1 VKPLVSYPLWAAAAL
16 VSASLALSLANQ
28 ATAQGYDGLFAA
40 PPANNTRDD
49 AKKPPAGYD
58 GLFAPKGATRLNPA
72 EAPGY
77 EGLVPGKVAKPP
89 EQQATQRPEQTPI
102 PPKQPTTVV
111 AKDAGKKP
119 AYKFTP
125 PRVVEMSPR
134 PGASRNQP
142 ITSAEQLEQLAA
154 SHGVR
159 LEIAKMTPEMEANI
173 KVSPKAYSLGSS
185 PQVRVD
191 GMLSAE
197 LMVKKQIDLVMKS
210 LNLPNITPA
219 QRQRNARAG
228 YERLLKLADIYRYKA
243 NMPDGLYQK
252 MGVPA
257 IFVQEQKEANT
268 KALARLQS
276 AFEVLRPLQ

>member
-1 VKPLVSYPLWAAAAL
+1 MKPLVSYPLWAATVLISAGLSLPL
-16 VSASLALSLANQ
+16 VSHAM
-28 ATAQGYDGLFAA
+28 AQGYDGLFAA
-40 PPANNTRDD
+40 PPSKNKRDD
-49 AKKPPAGYD
+49 AKKPPVGYD
-58 GLFAPKGATRLNPA
+58 GLFSPKGATRQNPA

-89 EQQATQRPEQTPI
+89 PRATAQQPEQTPI
-102 PPKQPTTVV
+102 PPKQNTTIVT
-111 AKDAGKKP
+111 KDPGKP

-125 PRVVEMSPR
+125 PRVVEMTPR
-134 PGASRNQP
+134 PGASRYQP
-142 ITSAEQLEQLAA
+142 ITSPEQLEQLAA
-154 SHGVR
+154 GHGVR
-159 LEIAKMTPEMEANI
+159 LEIARMTPEMEANV

-210 LNLPNITPA
+210 LNLPNLTPD
-219 QRQRNARAG
+219 QRRRNARSG

-268 KALARLQS
+268 KALARLQD
-276 AFEVLRPLQ
+276 AFQVLRPLQ

>member
-1 VKPLVSYPLWAAAAL
+1 MKPLVSYPLWAAAVL
-16 VSASLALSLANQ
+16 ISAGLSLPLVNHAM
-28 ATAQGYDGLFAA
+28 AQGYDGLIAA
-40 PPANNTRDD
+40 PPAKNKRDD

-58 GLFAPKGATRLNPA
+58 GLFSPKGATRQNPA

-89 EQQATQRPEQTPI
+89 PRATAQQPEQTPI
-102 PPKQPTTVV
+102 PPKQNTTVV
-111 AKDAGKKP
+111 AKNPDKP

-125 PRVVEMSPR
+125 ARVVEMTPR
-134 PGASRNQP
+134 PGASRYQP

-154 SHGVR
+154 GHGVR

-210 LNLPNITPA
+210 LNLPNLTPD
-219 QRQRNARAG
+219 QRRRNARAG

-268 KALARLQS
+268 KALTRLQD
-276 AFEVLRPLQ
+276 AFQVLRPLQ